1 MKFKFL
7 TVVLIALFS
16 ISSVLTSCGKYEEG
30 PSFTLL
36 TKKMRVTGE
45 WTLTAVNNDEV
56 DALLGVETILFF
68 DGDGIFMI
76 EILPPELRPSYTD
89 DEEYQF
95 QPPSSANV
103 FSIASSRPVA
113 IVLSLRYDTP
123 NRSTVSDMSHR

>member
-7 TVVLIALFS
+7 TVALIALFS

-45 WTLTAVNNDEV
+45 WTLTTVNNDEV

-68 DGDGIFMI
+68 DGDGIFRSNTYYDGESILQEVGTWDFNSDKTGLIINETEFMI
-76 EILPPELRPSYTD
+76 IKLENKEMKLRILEMDLTYSK
-89 DEEYQF
+89 
-95 QPPSSANV
+95 N
-103 FSIASSRPVA
+103 
-113 IVLSLRYDTP
+113 
-123 NRSTVSDMSHR
+123 

>member
-7 TVVLIALFS
+7 TVALISLFS

-56 DALLGVETILFF
+56 DPLLGVETILFF
-68 DGDGIFMI
+68 DSDGIFRSNTIYDGESILQEVGTWEFNSDKTGLIINETEFMI
-76 EILPPELRPSYTD
+76 IKLENKKMKLRILEMDLTYSK
-89 DEEYQF
+89 
-95 QPPSSANV
+95 N
-103 FSIASSRPVA
+103 
-113 IVLSLRYDTP
+113 
-123 NRSTVSDMSHR
+123 

>member
-7 TVVLIALFS
+7 TFVLIALFS

-56 DALLGVETILFF
+56 DPLLGVETILFF
-68 DGDGIFMI
+68 DGDGIFRSNTYYDGESILQEVGTWEFNSDKTGLIINETEFMI
-76 EILPPELRPSYTD
+76 IKLENKEMKLRILEMDLTYSK
-89 DEEYQF
+89 
-95 QPPSSANV
+95 N
-103 FSIASSRPVA
+103 
-113 IVLSLRYDTP
+113 
-123 NRSTVSDMSHR
+123 